1 VRVAL
6 SATDEDLGAGVEAEV
21 PEKGQSAMV
30 EVPLEAERELG
41 GLITLEGGT
50 VCRLSEQQALP
61 QGSQLRNTDW
71 ATGLVVYS
79 GNETRLGRS
88 RRVPGAKRAQT
99 DYAID
104 RLSAIVFVVQ
114 AAIALVLG
122 TMGNAWS
129 NELGIDAWYLG
140 LTRAED
146 ERGIV
151 ADTYEMSVI
160 PLRFLLLM
168 STMIPL
174 SMQVMSP
181 SSVPHAPC
189 MAPAPRCRGLS
200 RLTEPALY

>member
-6 SATDEDLGAGVEAEV
+6 SATDENVDVGAEAKV
-21 PEKGQSAMV
+21 PKEGQSVMAQ
-30 EVPLEAERELG
+30 VPLEAERELG
-41 GLITLEGGT
+41 GLITLQDGT

-140 LTRAED
+140 LSRAED
-146 ERGIV
+146 EGDIV
-151 ADTYEMSVI
+151 ANTYEMSVI

-174 SMQVMSP
+174 SMQVMSH
-181 SSVPHAPC
+181 SSVPRAHCTTRAQRQRFPI
-189 MAPAPRCRGLS
+189 
-200 RLTEPALY
+200 

>member
-1 VRVAL
+1 MPK
-6 SATDEDLGAGVEAEV
+6 E
-21 PEKGQSAMV
+21 GQSVMAQ
-30 EVPLEAERELG
+30 VPLEAERELG
-41 GLITLEGGT
+41 GLITLQDGT

-140 LTRAED
+140 LSRAED
-146 ERGIV
+146 EGDIV
-151 ADTYEMSVI
+151 ANTYEMSVI

-174 SMQVMSP
+174 SMQVMSH
-181 SSVPHAPC
+181 SSVPRAHCTTRAQRQRFPI
-189 MAPAPRCRGLS
+189 
-200 RLTEPALY
+200 

>member
-6 SATDEDLGAGVEAEV
+6 SATDEDVDVGVEAKV
-21 PEKGQSAMV
+21 PEEGQSAMAQ
-30 EVPLEAERELG
+30 VPLEAERELG
-41 GLITLEGGT
+41 GLITLQDGT

-140 LTRAED
+140 LSRAED
-146 ERGIV
+146 EGDIV
-151 ADTYEMSVI
+151 ANTYEMSVI

-174 SMQVMSP
+174 SMQVMSH
-181 SSVPHAPC
+181 SSVPRADCTTRAQRQRFPI
-189 MAPAPRCRGLS
+189 
-200 RLTEPALY
+200 